1 MIAASITHFAVASA
15 LGFVATKVVFAAI
28 DGGME
33 PLTSLIGSLGIGG
46 ILAWHLW
53 YTTSKVIPALV
64 SDHRISLERVAGQFA
79 ESLADERRSRKE
91 ELVELRSWIRETA
104 GCRYNTDHHVG
115 GDRRD

>member
-1 MIAASITHFAVASA
+1 MIAASIAHFAIASS
-15 LGFVATKVVFAAI
+15 LGFIAAGGI
-28 DGGME
+28 IAASDGGME

-64 SDHRISLERVAGQFA
+64 SDHRTALERVTGQFA
-79 ESLADERRSRKE
+79 ESLADERKSRKD

-104 GCRYNTDHHVG
+104 ACRYNTDHHVG
-115 GDRRD
+115 GEKR